1 MNWLLTEDG
10 FYLLLENG
18 VILQTELPPDLV
30 PVDWCA
36 VVRTL
41 YAWTTAVS
49 SPVDWTGSLSAR
61 YAWHGTA
68 AVSSPV
74 DWSGSLSARYA
85 WRNTAT
91 RVARWTNAI
100 APVYTWTYQMEILS
114 CG

>member
-18 VILQTELPPDLV
+18 VILQTELPADLV
-30 PVDWCA
+30 PVDWSA

-41 YAWTTAVS
+41 YAWTT
-49 SPVDWTGSLSAR
+49 
-61 YAWHGTA
+61 

-85 WRNTAT
+85 WRNTAARVT
-91 RVARWTNAI
+91 RWANAI

>member
-30 PVDWCA
+30 PVDW
-36 VVRTL
+36 
-41 YAWTTAVS
+41 
-49 SPVDWTGSLSAR
+49 TGSLSAR
-61 YAWHGTA
+61 YAWHNTA
-68 AVSSPV
+68 A
-74 DWSGSLSARYA
+74 
-85 WRNTAT
+85 